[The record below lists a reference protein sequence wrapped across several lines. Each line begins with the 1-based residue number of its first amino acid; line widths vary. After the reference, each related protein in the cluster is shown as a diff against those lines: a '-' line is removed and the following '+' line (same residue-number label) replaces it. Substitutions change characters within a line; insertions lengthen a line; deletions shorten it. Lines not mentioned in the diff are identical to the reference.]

1 MIGKLVKIIVPGIAY
16 LCVGTV
22 VAQAVAVT
30 YLVATGALT
39 RDRFYELIA
48 TAYGVDV
55 DEMERQLAE
64 ESGEPSSEQASIE
77 AVITRRAMIG
87 IDQDL
92 REQALRHGLD
102 NLSRMQNMLV
112 VERERYDNLKQGF
125 DNRLTQLQQDAE
137 KTALTEVQ
145 ETLENIQ
152 PKQAKEQILLMID
165 EEEETMDAVVA
176 ILKAMS
182 IDRRKKIIG
191 EFKTEEEMET
201 LHEIL
206 RHVRMGDQELIEET
220 RKQLAK
226 FNSDKQP

>member
-1 MIGKLVKIIVPGIAY
+1 MIGKLLRVIAPGIAY

-22 VAQAVAVT
+22 VAQAVGVT

-39 RDRFYELIA
+39 QDRFYELIA

-55 DEMERQLAE
+55 NEMERKLADQ
-64 ESGEPSSEQASIE
+64 SGEPSAEQASFE
-77 AVITRRAMIG
+77 AVITRRARQG

-92 REQALRHGLD
+92 REQALKHGLD

-125 DNRLTQLQQDAE
+125 DKRLNQLQQDAE
-137 KTALTEVQ
+137 QTALAEVQ
-145 ETLENIQ
+145 QTLENIQ
-152 PKQAKEQILLMID
+152 PKQAKEQILLMLEK
-165 EEEETMDAVVA
+165 EEDTMSSVVA
-176 ILKAMS
+176 MMKAMPM
-182 IDRRKKIIG
+182 DRRKKIIG
-191 EFKTEEEMET
+191 EFKTAEEMEK

-206 RHVRMGDQELIEET
+206 RNVRLGDQELIEET

-226 FNSDKQP
+226 FNTDNKP